1 MHSMKKKK
9 HSKRAK
15 SFQGDR
21 VAVSQGLGGKAS
33 PRRECVNRGGR
44 NPDVILTCFQRPASR
59 AVWQGYRRQGRE
71 REELRL
77 VR

>member
-21 VAVSQGLGGKAS
+21 VAVAVSHGLVGKAS

-44 NPDVILTCFQRPASR
+44 NPDVILTCF
-59 AVWQGYRRQGRE
+59 
-71 REELRL
+71 
-77 VR
+77 